1 MKVQTRMGCKQLT
14 RRIKQLTR
22 RMLND
27 KQLNFL
33 VMVNMLVITVAATLT
48 QGAFVD
54 LYNLQT
60 MAGQVP
66 ELGLLAMGGMLAM
79 IVGNGGIDLSGIA
92 LANLAAVVAG
102 TLTPGWVNAVDS
114 PLLFT
119 VVFVL
124 CALLVGLTGGA
135 NQWGAHCLR

>member
-1 MKVQTRMGCKQLT
+1 MGCKQLT

-60 MAGQVP
+60 MAGRS
-66 ELGLLAMGGMLAM
+66 LNWAC
-79 IVGNGGIDLSGIA
+79 
-92 LANLAAVVAG
+92 
-102 TLTPGWVNAVDS
+102 WR
-114 PLLFT
+114 
-119 VVFVL
+119 
-124 CALLVGLTGGA
+124 
-135 NQWGAHCLR
+135 WGACWP

>member
-1 MKVQTRMGCKQLT
+1 MGVQTVMKVQTRMGCKQLT

-119 VVFVL
+119 VVLSYAPCWSV
-124 CALLVGLTGGA
+124 
-135 NQWGAHCLR
+135 

>member
-1 MKVQTRMGCKQLT
+1 MGVQTVMKVQTRMGCKQLT

-60 MAGQVP
+60 MAGQV
-66 ELGLLAMGGMLAM
+66 LNWAC
-79 IVGNGGIDLSGIA
+79 
-92 LANLAAVVAG
+92 
-102 TLTPGWVNAVDS
+102 WR
-114 PLLFT
+114 
-119 VVFVL
+119 
-124 CALLVGLTGGA
+124 
-135 NQWGAHCLR
+135 WGACWP